1 MWNKL
6 AGLRKDDCGR
16 TKQRLSAY
24 LDRRLSPEDQ
34 RRVEQH
40 LADCRG
46 CQEELHSLE
55 ATVALLHRLPQV
67 SPSRSFRIARTEP
80 SRRWTPVP
88 ALRLATVG
96 AAMLLI
102 MAFTADLTNL
112 FNVSPSPMDD
122 KAGITFNADNRSTA
136 MEGDSTVPF
145 GYPAPSNGEETDR
158 PSDDVLGNREEA
170 DWVRPLEYGLAG
182 VVIVLGSITTW
193 LWLRPKRRPGH
204 RPT

>member
-34 RRVEQH
+34 RRVKQH
-40 LADCRG
+40 LADCHG
-46 CQEELHSLE
+46 CQEELRSLE
-55 ATVALLHRLPQV
+55 ATVALLHLLPQV
-67 SPSRSFRIARTEP
+67 SPSRSFRIAQPEP
-80 SRRWTPVP
+80 TRRWTPVP
-88 ALRLATVG
+88 ALRLATAG

-102 MAFTADLTNL
+102 MAFTADLTN
-112 FNVSPSPMDD
+112 FFDASQSPIDQKWGPSY
-122 KAGITFNADNRSTA
+122 TDNRSTA
-136 MEGDSTVPF
+136 REGDNGADAGVLSPDDVREP
-145 GYPAPSNGEETDR
+145 GAPSGELAGTT
-158 PSDDVLGNREEA
+158 EA
-170 DWVRPLEYGLAG
+170 GWVRPLEYGLAG
-182 VVIVLGSITTW
+182 VVIVLGGITSW

>member
-102 MAFTADLTNL
+102 MAFTADLVNFFDTPL
-112 FNVSPSPMDD
+112 SPVGQEDINFSY
-122 KAGITFNADNRSTA
+122 NDNRSAA
-136 MEGDSTVPF
+136 MEGGNKADAGTLTP
-145 GYPAPSNGEETDR
+145 GDGQEPGL
-158 PSDDVLGNREEA
+158 PSDGALGSTEA
-170 DWVRPLEYGLAG
+170 AWVRPLVYGLAG
-182 VVIVLGSITTW
+182 LVVVLGGVTAW

>member
-102 MAFTADLTNL
+102 MAFTADLTN
-112 FNVSPSPMDD
+112 FFDASQSPIDQKWGPSY
-122 KAGITFNADNRSTA
+122 TDNRSTA
-136 MEGDSTVPF
+136 MEGYNKADAGTLTP
-145 GYPAPSNGEETDR
+145 GDGQEPGL
-158 PSDDVLGNREEA
+158 PSDGALGSTEA
-170 DWVRPLEYGLAG
+170 AWVRPLVYGLAG
-182 VVIVLGSITTW
+182 LVVVLGGVTAW
-193 LWLRPKRRPGH
+193 LWLRPKRPPKH
-204 RPT
+204 RAA